1 MAEPIQ
7 EVFWLTSADYQQL
20 LYVSPAFETI
30 WGRRLESLYT
40 YPGGHLQLMVD
51 SIHPSD
57 REHFVAAFAQP
68 LQYEYKAEYRIVRP
82 DSSIRWMRSRCFPI
96 RNSFGETWAIAGLSE
111 DITESKRAEE
121 LLHQRQQEF
130 TALVEHSPDIISRFD
145 RQLRHLY
152 VNPALE
158 LATGMSTQEFIGKT
172 HRELGMPQEL
182 ISLWEPSIQRVFQ
195 TRQSDEHEFSYLT
208 PQGWNYYQSRLFP
221 EFAADGS
228 VETVLAICRD
238 LTLHKQTEEALRES
252 EQRFRTVFEF
262 APIGIALIDTQGQ
275 LFASNR
281 AFQELIGY
289 TKEELQ
295 NQPFTQFTHPDDRDA
310 SLNLFQELLAR
321 QRTGVFQEKRY
332 CRKDGGI
339 VWGKVAVSAVFN
351 PNGVFQYAIAMIQD
365 ITAQKQAQLEL
376 LNAYEQLEKRVTERT
391 TELEQANALLQQ
403 EIAERSRVQQALQ
416 VQKDFLQAVLD
427 TNPNV
432 IFVKDQ
438 DGKIVLANLAFAELY
453 GMKVEDLL
461 GKTDAEIH
469 PNQADVE
476 RFEREDRAAFQTNQT
491 IVVSETTFITPNN
504 SVRYI
509 NGIKKPLFLPNEQT
523 CLVLAVGTDITELKQ
538 AQEEVKAQKEFLQ
551 AVLDTNPSL
560 IFVKDSEGTI
570 ILANQA
576 YADLWGTTVAD
587 LLGKKDADFQPN
599 FAEIEKY
606 QSEDRV
612 VSSNREQVFIPEEA
626 HTTATGELRWFQIIK
641 RPIFSR
647 EDQVALVLGVCTDI
661 TERKLVAEA
670 LNTQKEFLQTVL
682 DSTPNLIWVKDRED
696 KIVLANCALADFFE
710 TTVEDLLGKTNSEL
724 YANPADVEH
733 CMAQDRE
740 VLSTLREKIIPEEAL
755 PTPSGKVRWFQ
766 TIKKPICSSEGQVN
780 QVLGVST
787 DITEHK
793 RSQEELKAQ
802 KEFLQT
808 VLDTN
813 PNLIYV
819 KDREGKYLLA
829 NLALADFY
837 GIPLEEVLGHTNAE
851 LTPYPAEAQQLCA
864 QEEEVLTTL
873 QQKFILEQASHTPSG
888 ELRWYQILKK
898 PLFSKEGQVPQLFA
912 VCNDITAR
920 KQAEEQ
926 LRHSEER
933 LRLAL
938 DAARMANW
946 HRNLETGVMI
956 TGSPN
961 FERLYGWAI
970 GSYDGSYDTYLQRIH
985 PEDRDVVHAY
995 MHHSLE
1001 IEADRDIEF
1010 RIVLPDGTIRWIETK
1025 GRVIYGEMGK
1035 PVTLS
1040 GISLDITQRKQAE
1053 EQLRHHENQL
1063 SLALDAARMGFWD
1076 WNIQTETV
1084 TWSDNFKRL
1093 FGLDPNNDN
1102 HSYETFVAM
1111 LHPDDREHVH
1121 QASERSFQGEGE
1133 GDIEFR
1139 IVLPDGSIR
1148 WIQSKYQVYY
1158 DETGKP
1164 IRRTG
1169 IDLDITERK
1178 QAETQIKESLREK
1191 EVLLQEIHH
1200 RVKNNLQVISSLLDL
1215 QSQYIDDSAMLEAFR
1230 ESHNRI
1236 RSMALIHEQLYQSKD
1251 CAKINFSEYITSLT
1265 NDLFRAYGVHP
1276 GQITL
1281 ELEIEEVTLNIN
1293 TAIPC
1298 GLIISELVSNALKH
1312 AFPQGRAGIIK
1323 VALYSD
1329 ADNQLTLQVTD
1340 NGIGFPEDSEFR
1352 TVKSLG
1358 LQLVSVLANQLEG
1371 TLELDRRLGTQF
1383 KITFFEISH

>member
-1 MAEPIQ
+1 MTEPIQ

-30 WGRRLESLYT
+30 WGRPLESLYS
-40 YPGGHLQLMVD
+40 YPDGHLQLMVD
-51 SIHPSD
+51 SIYPSD
-57 REHFVAAFAQP
+57 REDFVAAFAQP
-68 LQYEYKAEYRIVRP
+68 LQYEYKAEYRILRP
-82 DSSIRWMRSRCFPI
+82 DGSIRWMRSRCFPI

-130 TALVEHSPDIISRFD
+130 TALVEHSPDIIARFD
-145 RQLRHLY
+145 RQLRHIY

-172 HRELGMPQEL
+172 HRELGMPPEL
-182 ISLWEPSIQRVFQ
+182 RELWEPSIQRVFE
-195 TRQSDEHEFSYLT
+195 TRQPDQHEFSYLT

-238 LTLHKQTEEALRES
+238 LTKHKQTQEALRES

-262 APIGIALIDTQGQ
+262 APIGITLIDKQGK

-289 TKEELQ
+289 TAEELQ
-295 NQPFTQFTHPDDRDA
+295 KQSFIQFTHPDDRHT
-310 SLNLFQELLAR
+310 SLALFQELLAGR
-321 QRTGVFQEKRY
+321 RTGIVREKRY

-339 VWGKVAVSAVFN
+339 VWGKVAVSIVGDAK
-351 PNGVFQYAIAMIQD
+351 GAFQYAIAMIQD

-376 LNAYEQLEKRVTERT
+376 ESAYEQLEKRVTERT
-391 TELEQANALLQQ
+391 IELEQANALLQQ
-403 EIAERSRVQQALQ
+403 EIAERSRVQEALQ

-438 DGKIVLANLAFAELY
+438 DGKFVIANQVFADLY

-476 RFEREDRAAFQTNQT
+476 RFDREDRAACSTNQT
-491 IVVSETTFITPNN
+491 IVISETTFITPTN

-509 NGIKKPLFLPNEQT
+509 NGIKKPLFLPNEET
-523 CLVLAVGTDITELKQ
+523 CLVLAVGTDVTELKQ

-560 IFVKDSEGTI
+560 IFVKNSEGTI
-570 ILANQA
+570 LLANQA

-587 LLGKKDADFQPN
+587 LLGKKDADFHPN
-599 FAEIEKY
+599 SAQIKQY
-606 QSEDRV
+606 QSEDWV
-612 VSSNREQVFIPEEA
+612 VKNLREQLFIPEEA

-641 RPIFSR
+641 KPIFAR
-647 EDQVALVLGVCTDI
+647 QGQVALVLGVCTDI
-661 TERKLVAEA
+661 TERKLVTEEFKV
-670 LNTQKEFLQTVL
+670 QKEFLQTVL

-710 TTVEDLLGKTNSEL
+710 TTVEDLLGKTTPDL
-724 YANPADVEH
+724 HANPADAEH
-733 CMAQDRE
+733 CKAQDRE
-740 VLSTLREKIIPEEAL
+740 VLSTLREKIIPEGAF

-780 QVLGVST
+780 QVLGVRT

-793 RSQEELKAQ
+793 RSEEELKAQ

-819 KDREGKYLLA
+819 KDKQGKYLLA

-837 GIPLEEVLGHTNAE
+837 GIPIEQVLGHTHAE
-851 LTPYPAEAQQLCA
+851 LTPYRAEVQQLCA
-864 QEEEVLTTL
+864 QDEEVLTTL
-873 QQKFILEQASHTPSG
+873 QEKLIPEQASHTPSG
-888 ELRWYQILKK
+888 ELRWYQILTK
-898 PLFSKEGQVPQLFA
+898 PLFSKEGQVAQLFA

-938 DAARMANW
+938 DAARMAYW
-946 HRNLETGVMI
+946 DRNLETGVM
-956 TGSPN
+956 TGSPK
-961 FERLYGWAI
+961 FERLYGWAV
-970 GSYDGSYDTYLQRIH
+970 GSYDGSYDTYLGRIH

-1001 IEADRDIEF
+1001 IGVDRDLEF

-1025 GRVIYGEMGK
+1025 GRVIYDETGK
-1035 PVTLS
+1035 PATLG

-1093 FGLDPNNDN
+1093 FGLDPNSDN

-1111 LHPDDREHVH
+1111 LHPDDRERVP
-1121 QASERSFQGEGE
+1121 QASERSFHGEGK

-1139 IVLPDGSIR
+1139 IVLSDGSIR

-1158 DETGKP
+1158 DETGEP

-1215 QSQYIDDSAMLEAFR
+1215 QSQYIDDSAMIEAFR

-1236 RSMALIHEQLYQSKD
+1236 RSMALIHQQLYQSKD

-1281 ELEIEEVTLNIN
+1281 EIEIEEVTLNIN

-1323 VALYSD
+1323 VALHSD

-1340 NGIGFPEDSEFR
+1340 NGIGFPEDWEFR

-1358 LQLVSVLANQLEG
+1358 LQLVNVLANQLEG
-1371 TLELDRRLGTQF
+1371 TLELDRRLGTEF
-1383 KITFFEISH
+1383 KITFFELSP